1 MSNILY
7 GVGVGPGDP
16 ELLTLK
22 ALRCIKESDIIILPT
37 EMKEECYA
45 YHIVE
50 KVYPQIEEKEIICM
64 PFPMLKDKEILK
76 KIHDE
81 IYKDIAGLLAEDK
94 TVAFLVI
101 GDPSI
106 YSTYSYIHARVTEN
120 KGTAVMINGIPSFCA
135 VAATLGISLGDNRDE
150 IHIIPASYDV
160 SHTLELGGTK
170 VYMKSGKKLVEL
182 KKALLEYEGLERLE
196 VYAVSNCG
204 MKDESISIGLN
215 NLDRSSGYLTIVI
228 VKDKV

>member
-22 ALRCIKESDIIILPT
+22 ALRCIKESDVIVLPT
-37 EMKEECYA
+37 ETKEECYA

-50 KVYPQIEEKEIICM
+50 KVYPQIEKKEIVCM
-64 PFPMLKDKEILK
+64 PFPMIKDKEKLK
-76 KIHDE
+76 KVHNE
-81 IYKDIAGLLAEDK
+81 IYKQIAKILAKNK

-106 YSTYSYIHARVTEN
+106 YSTYSYIHSKVIEN
-120 KGTAVMINGIPSFCA
+120 KGTAIMINGIPSFCA
-135 VAATLGISLGDNRDE
+135 VAAALGISLGDNRDE
-150 IHIIPASYDV
+150 IHIIPGSYDV
-160 SHTLELGGTK
+160 GHTLELEGTK
-170 VYMKSGKKLVEL
+170 IYMKSGKKLEEL
-182 KKALLEYEGLERLE
+182 KKAILDYKDLDCLE

-204 MKDESISIGLN
+204 MKDEAISIGVN
-215 NLDRSSGYLTIVI
+215 NLDTESSYLTIVI
-228 VKDKV
+228 VKEKV